1 MPNRIFRQTLLL
13 ITLLT
18 VALAFSASLSRP
30 TAHAQDLPTPIPGQP
45 RLVGQSFQIQPETVR
60 PGETLAVTFTVTNVG
75 NRIAQD
81 ALVSL
86 DTSGKFLPGSSQ
98 SAVPLPNL
106 GVDMSFV
113 VAMNVVVAA
122 DAPSGPNLMTI
133 KFTYTDFEGKD
144 YESTSTTSVQVLSTS
159 LSSQVTVISYRINP
173 DPVEPGRLATLF
185 IEVTNSGTAPAL
197 QALLRVNGGENAVL
211 LAGPAG
217 DSFPLGDIA
226 AGEIKSLEVTLI
238 ASAVA
243 KAGPQPQAVT
253 ITYQQGGE
261 AKEATGSLTLTVAQ
275 ADLQEALILLENYTL
290 DKEALAPGDL
300 FNMTLTLKNVGNKD
314 AKDLLVTFG
323 TVTESDSDGG
333 GSTTTPS
340 TTFAPLGTGGTMYVG
355 DLPASSGSADLT
367 QQFIVDGSVKS
378 GVYGVPVTLR
388 YTDGVG
394 EVKTRSLSASVVVII
409 PPQLRFN
416 DLAPISPEVFAFQHV
431 PVSLTLI
438 NDGKNDVNLRTVTI
452 TAENGEVVEGAE
464 QFLGTKKTNEEAAIN
479 AAVMP
484 LGEGPFVITITIN
497 YVDELNQLKQITRTM
512 ESNAIV
518 MEEPTPDPN
527 QPIDPGFPIEPTPE
541 PTPEPDDVLG
551 RFLRGL
557 LGLGS

>member
-1 MPNRIFRQTLLL
+1 MPNRIFRQTALLV
-13 ITLLT
+13 TLLT
-18 VALAFSASLSRP
+18 LALMFSTGLSRP
-30 TAHAQDLPTPIPGQP
+30 VSHAQDLPTPIPGQP
-45 RLVGQSFQIQPETVR
+45 RLVGQSFQIQPQTVR

-75 NRIAQD
+75 NRVAQD

-122 DAPSGPNLMTI
+122 DAPGGPNLMTI

-144 YESTSTTSVQVLSTS
+144 YESTSTTSVQVLSAA
-159 LSSQVTVISYRINP
+159 LSSQVTVTGYSITP
-173 DPVEPGRLATLF
+173 DPVEPGRLATLH
-185 IEVTNSGTAPAL
+185 IEVTNSGTAPAI

-217 DSFPLGDIA
+217 DSFPLGDIG
-226 AGEIKSLEVTLI
+226 AGETKSLEVTLI
-238 ASAVA
+238 ASALA
-243 KAGPQPQAVT
+243 KSGPQPQGVT
-253 ITYQQGGE
+253 ITYQQAGE
-261 AKEATGSLTLTVAQ
+261 AKEAVGSLTLTVAQ
-275 ADLQEALILLENYTL
+275 ADLQEALILLETYVL

-300 FNMTLTLKNVGNKD
+300 FNMTLSLKNVGNKD

-323 TVTESDSDGG
+323 TVTETDGDNG

-340 TTFAPLGTGGTMYVG
+340 TTFAPLGTGGTIYVG
-355 DLPASSGSADLT
+355 NLPVASASVDLT

-378 GVYGVPVTLR
+378 GVYGLPVTLR

-409 PPQLRFN
+409 PPQLRFT
-416 DLAPISPEVFAFQHV
+416 DLAPISTEVIANQPV
-431 PVSLTLI
+431 PVSLTVI
-438 NDGKNDVNLRTVTI
+438 NDGKNDVNLRTVQI
-452 TAENGEVVEGAE
+452 TAENGEILDGAE

-479 AAVMP
+479 ATVMP

-497 YVDELNQLKQITRTM
+497 YVDELNQPKQLIRTM
-512 ESNAIV
+512 ESTSIV
-518 MEEPTPDPN
+518 IEEPTPDPN
-527 QPIDPGFPIEPTPE
+527 EPIDPGFPIEPTLE
-541 PTPEPDDVLG
+541 PTPEPNDLLG